1 MYREII
7 TPNIYNNMI
16 QIPKEYWNQE
26 VEILV
31 LPFSKIKKSRK
42 KDKKNLKKLLNISCL
57 DIEEVRIKNWEIER
71 F

>member
-7 TPNIYNNMI
+7 TPTRKDNVIN
-16 QIPKEYWNQE
+16 IPKEYWNQK

-31 LPFSKIKKSRK
+31 LPFAEVSNVVR
-42 KDKKNLKKLLNISCL
+42 DKKNLKELLTIESI
-57 DIEEVRIKNWEIER
+57 DIEEVKVQDWNIEK

>member
-7 TPNIYNNMI
+7 TPTKKENLIK
-16 QIPKEYWNQE
+16 IPKEYWNQK

-31 LPFSKIKKSRK
+31 LPLNEISNKVVKKK
-42 KDKKNLKKLLNISCL
+42 KDLHDLLHIGSI
-57 DIEEVRIKNWEIER
+57 DIEEVRVSDWDIAK

>member
-31 LPFSKIKKSRK
+31 LPLSKIEKSRK
-42 KDKKNLKKLLNISCL
+42 KDKKNLKKLLNIGCL
-57 DIEEVRIKNWEIER
+57 DIEEVRIQNWEIER

>member
-7 TPNIYNNMI
+7 TPTYKDNVIN
-16 QIPKEYWNQE
+16 IPKEYWNQK

-31 LPFSKIKKSRK
+31 LPFKELSNTTKNKS
-42 KDKKNLKKLLNISCL
+42 DLKELLAIGSI
-57 DIEEVRIKNWEIER
+57 DIEEIKVQDWNIEK

>member
-7 TPNIYNNMI
+7 TPTKKENLIK
-16 QIPKEYWNQE
+16 IPKEYWNQQ

-31 LPFSKIKKSRK
+31 LPFNEISKKVGKK
-42 KDKKNLKKLLNISCL
+42 KKNLKNLLDIGSIN
-57 DIEEVRIKNWEIER
+57 IEEVRVSDWNIAK

>member
-7 TPNIYNNMI
+7 TPTKKENLIK
-16 QIPKEYWNQE
+16 IPKEYWNQK

-31 LPFSKIKKSRK
+31 LPFNEISKKVERK
-42 KDKKNLKKLLNISCL
+42 KKDLQDLLNIGTI
-57 DIEEVRIKNWEIER
+57 DIEEVRVSDWNIAK

>member
-7 TPNIYNNMI
+7 TPTKKDNLIK
-16 QIPKEYWNQE
+16 IPKEYWNQQ

-31 LPFSKIKKSRK
+31 LPFNEISKKAKKKR
-42 KDKKNLKKLLNISCL
+42 KNLQDLLNIGSI
-57 DIEEVRIKNWEIER
+57 DIEEVRVSDWNITK

>member
-7 TPNIYNNMI
+7 TPTRQDNVIN
-16 QIPKEYWNQE
+16 IPKEYWNQK

-31 LPFSKIKKSRK
+31 LPFAEVSNVVR
-42 KDKKNLKKLLNISCL
+42 DKKNLKELLTIESI
-57 DIEEVRIKNWEIER
+57 DIEEIKVQDWNIEK

>member
-7 TPNIYNNMI
+7 TPTKQENLIK
-16 QIPKEYWNQE
+16 IPKEYWNQE

-31 LPFSKIKKSRK
+31 LPLSEISNKKTK
-42 KDKKNLKKLLNISCL
+42 KRKNLKDLLSIESIN
-57 DIEEVRIKNWEIER
+57 IEEVRVSNWNIAK